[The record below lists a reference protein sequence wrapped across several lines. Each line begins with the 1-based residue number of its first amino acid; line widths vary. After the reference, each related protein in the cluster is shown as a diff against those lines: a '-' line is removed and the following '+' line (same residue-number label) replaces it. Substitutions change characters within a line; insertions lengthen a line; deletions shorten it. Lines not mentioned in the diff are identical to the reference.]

1 MLGEVIKFIMRI
13 ADIVNWFIKPRLQ
26 IKSKEEPKEDNKW
39 TEKKQKFWNDKLGK
53 NPAYKS
59 SQGF

>member
-1 MLGEVIKFIMRI
+1 MLGEVIKFIMSI
-13 ADIVNWFIKPRLQ
+13 ANWFIKPRLQ
-26 IKSKEEPKEDNKW
+26 IKPVVLSPPTEDNKW